1 KANYVFMMIGTND
14 RHTTQKIGTFKNQ
27 YLQLIDRITAKNPKA
42 QIIIMSPP
50 AVTQNEDPNTT
61 VYKFRIADLNYALSQ
76 IAELRGLS
84 FISLFEA
91 TSKLKAKGENYL
103 FDQIHPND
111 YGYGVIAEYIINQIL
126 SA

>member
-1 KANYVFMMIGTND
+1 
-14 RHTTQKIGTFKNQ
+14 
-27 YLQLIDRITAKNPKA
+27 TAKNPKA

-76 IAELRGLS
+76 IAQLRGHS

-126 SA
+126 NA